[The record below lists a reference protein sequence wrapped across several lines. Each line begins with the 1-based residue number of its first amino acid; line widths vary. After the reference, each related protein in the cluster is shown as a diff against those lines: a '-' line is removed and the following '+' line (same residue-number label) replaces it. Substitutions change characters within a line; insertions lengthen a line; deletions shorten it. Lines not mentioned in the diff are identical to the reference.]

1 MITPENIKSH
11 EIIGLH
17 ATIVE
22 SANSQLK
29 GLNGIVV
36 YETKNTFMLKTK
48 NGLKTIPK
56 LFNKWEFQINKL
68 KIVVE
73 GLIMRKKPQDRIG

>member
-1 MITPENIKSH
+1 MITSENIKSH

-17 ATIVE
+17 TTIIE
-22 SANSQLK
+22 SSNLQLK

-48 NGLKTIPK
+48 NGLKTLPK
-56 LFNKWEFQINKL
+56 LSNKWEFQINKS
-68 KIVVE
+68 KIAVK

>member
-17 ATIVE
+17 TTIVE

-36 YETKNTFMLKTK
+36 YETKNTFMLETT

>member
-1 MITPENIKSH
+1 MITSENIKSH

-17 ATIVE
+17 TTIIE
-22 SANSQLK
+22 SSNSQLK
-29 GLNGIVV
+29 GLNGMVV

-48 NGLKTIPK
+48 NGLKIIPK

-73 GLIMRKKPQDRIG
+73 GLIMRKKPQDRI

>member
-1 MITPENIKSH
+1 MITSENIKSH

-17 ATIVE
+17 TTIIE
-22 SANSQLK
+22 SSNSQLK

-48 NGLKTIPK
+48 NGLKTLPK
-56 LFNKWEFQINKL
+56 LSNKWEFQINKL
-68 KIVVE
+68 KIVME

>member
-1 MITPENIKSH
+1 MITSENIKSH

-29 GLNGIVV
+29 GLNGMVV

-48 NGLKTIPK
+48 NGLKIIPK

>member
-1 MITPENIKSH
+1 MITSENIKSH

-17 ATIVE
+17 TTIIE
-22 SANSQLK
+22 SSNSQLK
-29 GLNGIVV
+29 GLNGMVV

-48 NGLKTIPK
+48 NGLKIIPK

-73 GLIMRKKPQDRIG
+73 GLIMRKKPQNRIG

>member
-1 MITPENIKSH
+1 MITSENIKSH

-17 ATIVE
+17 TTIIE
-22 SANSQLK
+22 SSNSQLK

-48 NGLKTIPK
+48 NGLKTLPK
-56 LFNKWEFQINKL
+56 LSNKWEFQINKS
-68 KIVVE
+68 KIAVK

>member
-1 MITPENIKSH
+1 MITSENIKSH

-17 ATIVE
+17 TTIIE
-22 SANSQLK
+22 SSNSQLK
-29 GLNGIVV
+29 GLNGMVV

-48 NGLKTIPK
+48 NGLKIIPK

>member
-36 YETKNTFMLKTK
+36 YETKNTFMLETT
-48 NGLKTIPK
+48 NGLITIPK

>member
-1 MITPENIKSH
+1 MITSENIKSH

-17 ATIVE
+17 TTIIE
-22 SANSQLK
+22 SSNSQLK
-29 GLNGIVV
+29 GLNGMVV

-48 NGLKTIPK
+48 NGLKIIPK

-68 KIVVE
+68 KIVME

>member
-1 MITPENIKSH
+1 MITSENIKSH

-17 ATIVE
+17 TTIIE
-22 SANSQLK
+22 SSNSQLK

-48 NGLKTIPK
+48 NGLKTLPK
-56 LFNKWEFQINKL
+56 LSNKWEFQINKL

>member
-1 MITPENIKSH
+1 MITSENIKSH
-11 EIIGLH
+11 VTVGLH
-17 ATIVE
+17 ATIIE
-22 SANSQLK
+22 SSNSQLK
-29 GLNGIVV
+29 GLNGIIV
-36 YETKNTFMLKTK
+36 YETKNTFMLETM

-68 KIVVE
+68 KIIVE

>member
-1 MITPENIKSH
+1 MITSENIKSH

-17 ATIVE
+17 ATIIE
-22 SANSQLK
+22 SSNSQLK

-48 NGLKTIPK
+48 NGLKIIPK

-73 GLIMRKKPQDRIG
+73 GLIMRKKPQNRIG

>member
-1 MITPENIKSH
+1 MITSENIKSH

-17 ATIVE
+17 TTIIE
-22 SANSQLK
+22 SSNSQLK

-48 NGLKTIPK
+48 NGLKTLPK
-56 LFNKWEFQINKL
+56 LSNKWEFQINKS
-68 KIVVE
+68 KIAVK
-73 GLIMRKKPQDRIG
+73 GLIMRKKPQDRI

>member
-1 MITPENIKSH
+1 MITSENIKSH

-17 ATIVE
+17 TTIIE
-22 SANSQLK
+22 SSNLQLK

-48 NGLKTIPK
+48 NGLKTLPK
-56 LFNKWEFQINKL
+56 LSNKWEFQINKS
-68 KIVVE
+68 KIAVK
-73 GLIMRKKPQDRIG
+73 GLIMHKKPQDRSG

>member
-1 MITPENIKSH
+1 MITSENIKSH

-17 ATIVE
+17 ATIIE
-22 SANSQLK
+22 SSNSQLK
-29 GLNGIVV
+29 GLNGIIV
-36 YETKNTFMLKTK
+36 YETKNTFMLETI
-48 NGLKTIPK
+48 NGLKIIPK

-73 GLIMRKKPQDRIG
+73 GLIMRKKPQDRIR

>member
-1 MITPENIKSH
+1 MLE
-11 EIIGLH
+11 
-17 ATIVE
+17 TI
-22 SANSQLK
+22 
-29 GLNGIVV
+29 
-36 YETKNTFMLKTK
+36 

-68 KIVVE
+68 KIVME